1 MRTER
6 ADISQLLQQMK
17 QMQDQMKSSQGLR
30 ESSAA
35 QGLSAPAGIDGARPG
50 EKAQGFS
57 DLFKQAVNSV
67 NDVQQQASSMA
78 TAYEKGDTGVSLS
91 QVMVASQK
99 ASVSFQALTQVRNRL
114 VEAYQDIMNM
124 PI

>member
-6 ADISQLLQQMK
+6 ADIHQLLQQMR
-17 QMQDQMKSSQGLR
+17 QVQDQMKSAQGLR
-30 ESSAA
+30 EGAA
-35 QGLSAPAGIDGARPG
+35 AHGMTPPGALNGVGQG
-50 EKAQGFS
+50 EKVSGFS
-57 DLFKQAVNSV
+57 DLFKQAVSSV
-67 NDVQQQASSMA
+67 NETQQQASAMA